1 MDYPYGTPVV
11 YEDDNGEEAPLAF
24 ITTKDGGSRADL
36 AVMTQ
41 DSEWELH
48 IDVPRSVDGGRN
60 TWRSLVET
68 D

>member
-1 MDYPYGTPVV
+1 MDYPYGTPVI
-11 YEDDNGEEAPLAF
+11 YEDDNGDEAPLAF
-24 ITTKDGGSRADL
+24 ISTKSDGIRADL
-36 AVMTQ
+36 AVMTSE
-41 DSEWELH
+41 SEWELH